1 MTTLSNRIFHACTAC
16 LQTSC
21 MFQACPLPRMSQGTH
36 CPTEAGHACIGARI
50 RTCCVYYT
58 QHVRTQAQRAGHVHT
73 QDKYAVAADD
83 GTGRQAT
90 ASPTKTEPATGLHS
104 GSTPP
109 FVSQVQ
115 RKPTTRR
122 ACVVMNE
129 CKSNTYPLAFPPNK
143 GNTHNQA
150 RLSEVIGLTP
160 QHSSSP
166 TLIFSR
172 SGQPLMTSLSI
183 SSAAGQPINT
193 VASAAS
199 RLPIFT
205 PSSSGLDL
213 LASAVAQASPP

>member
-1 MTTLSNRIFHACTAC
+1 M
-16 LQTSC
+16 
-21 MFQACPLPRMSQGTH
+21 
-36 CPTEAGHACIGARI
+36 
-50 RTCCVYYT
+50 Y
-58 QHVRTQAQRAGHVHT
+58 VH
-73 QDKYAVAADD
+73 
-83 GTGRQAT
+83 R
-90 ASPTKTEPATGLHS
+90 HS
-104 GSTPP
+104 GLATFTRKINTRSRQMMALAARLLPHRPRLNQPPGFTAKAPP

-129 CKSNTYPLAFPPNK
+129 RKSNTYPLAFPPNK

-193 VASAAS
+193 VASTAS